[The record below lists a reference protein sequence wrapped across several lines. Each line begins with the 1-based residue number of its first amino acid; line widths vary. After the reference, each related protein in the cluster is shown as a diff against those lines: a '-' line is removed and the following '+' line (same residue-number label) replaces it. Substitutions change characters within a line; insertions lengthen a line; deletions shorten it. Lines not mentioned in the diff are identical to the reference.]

1 MTGGRASPFLRLL
14 KAVRSHSNT
23 VRLASLCSILNKIW
37 DLAPPLLIGVAVDV
51 VVERE
56 DSLLAGWGLVDP
68 WHQLIALSIATFVI
82 WGLESVFE
90 YLYGILW
97 RNLAQTVQH
106 DFRQKTF
113 DHVLKLSLIHI

>member
-1 MTGGRASPFLRLL
+1 M
-14 KAVRSHSNT
+14 
-23 VRLASLCSILNKIW
+23 NKLW

-56 DSLLAGWGLVDP
+56 ESVLAGIGIIDP
-68 WHQLIALSIATFVI
+68 WHQLIVLSIATFII
-82 WGLESVFE
+82 WGLESIFE

-106 DFRQKTF
+106 EFRLMTFEHVQKQ
-113 DHVLKLSLIHI
+113 SGQ